1 MRRVYVWQL
10 AKALI
15 AFESAECDCRDAC
28 QRGLRDAPLPSDRIK
43 DWVAA
48 MLAICER
55 HCEAVELSTA
65 RARIDNAGLSLGLDC
80 GITFDQLRMDIKVLR
95 DAIETDLFDRRFVF
109 VPKAKAPIHDKFPL
123 AWGEIWEQFP

>member
-1 MRRVYVWQL
+1 MRRFDVWQL

-15 AFESAECDCRDAC
+15 ALDSVECDCRDAC
-28 QRGLRDAPLPSDRIK
+28 QSGLKDAPVPSDRIK
-43 DWVAA
+43 DWVAP

-55 HCEAVELSTA
+55 QCGAVELSTA

-80 GITFDQLRMDIKVLR
+80 EITFDQLRMDIKVLR

-109 VPKAKAPIHDKFPL
+109 VPNAKATIHDKFPL